1 MTEQHAP
8 LTPEHTGLL
17 HSRQQRLR
25 AVMRQ
30 RGVAALLTADPIN
43 IIYGCGVRNMTVFGM
58 MGPSRFLLL
67 FAEGPAI
74 LFEFAGSE
82 HLARGVPTVSEVRAA
97 PGITANSGP
106 HFRDAITAFAAEVA
120 ADCRRLLGSGP
131 GSAALA
137 VERVD
142 FLFTDALRAQGVVL
156 QDATEVFLEARRIKQ
171 PEELVVMRQAVAR
184 VEHAV
189 GCVERAL
196 CAGATEVQ
204 VWAAFHHDLIA
215 QGGEYV
221 STRLLQS
228 GPNTFPYFQE
238 AGGRVLRDGDL
249 LCIDTDAIGY
259 GGYAVDLSRT
269 FLCGGGNPSA
279 AQRLLYGRA
288 SDQLQHNAALLM
300 PGRSFE
306 EFARRAWE
314 VPPEHRPY
322 GYYCLLHGL
331 GLCGEHPYV
340 PLHRPGE
347 PYPMPGVFEPGMVL
361 CIESYM
367 GDAASGQGVKLEDQF
382 LITSDGAECL
392 TRYPLDARL
401 LGAGSAP

>member
-1 MTEQHAP
+1 MTNTTDRNFSSTP
-8 LTPEHTGLL
+8 LADDLL
-17 HSRQQRLR
+17 SSRQRRLR
-25 AVMRQ
+25 DVMRCQ
-30 RGVAALLTADPIN
+30 GVAAILTSDPIN

-67 FAEGPAI
+67 FAEGPSI

-82 HLARGVPTVSEVRAA
+82 HLAHGIATVDEVRPA

-106 HFRDAITAFAAEVA
+106 GFRAAVSAFAAEIA
-120 ADCRRLLGSGP
+120 AECRRHGVFSP
-131 GSAALA
+131 GKNRGLA

-142 FLFTDALRAQGVVL
+142 FILTDALRHQGL
-156 QDATEVFLEARRIKQ
+156 TLIEGTGLFLEARRIKQ
-171 PEELVVMRQAVAR
+171 DPEIAVLRNAVTRVEQAVA
-184 VEHAV
+184 
-189 GCVERAL
+189 CVEKAL
-196 CAGATEVQ
+196 EAGATEIE

-215 QGGEYV
+215 RGGEYV

-238 AGGRVLRDGDL
+238 AGERVLRNGDL
-249 LCIDTDAIGY
+249 LCLDTDAIGY

-269 FLCGGGNPSA
+269 FLCGNQEPTPV
-279 AQRLLYGRA
+279 QRMLYRRA
-288 SDQLQHNAALLM
+288 FEQLHHNAALLM

-306 EFARRAWE
+306 DFARQAWA
-314 VPPEHRPY
+314 VPEEHRPY

-347 PYPMPGVFEPGMVL
+347 PYPMPGEFEPGMVV
-361 CIESYM
+361 CIESYI
-367 GDAASGQGVKLEDQF
+367 GESTAAQGVKLEDQF
-382 LITSDGAECL
+382 LITATGAERL
-392 TRYPLDARL
+392 TQYPFDPRL
-401 LGAGSAP
+401 LG